1 MTTIS
6 TGVRSSLPRISYVKA
21 IDIYLVMCFVFVF
34 AALLEYAAVNYTY
47 WGARAKKKKKEKKQK
62 EKEERMAKAAQSMVG
77 TATNLVTTPGAQ
89 QAAAHA
95 AAAAANC
102 DPAGQEAS
110 GLVTSAS
117 GANVSTSNLDGGE
130 DNNKEIIELQDLR
143 MSPIPSI
150 RNRFG
155 ISRSGGGQS
164 GGGGGTAASDNF
176 PPSFRINRGYST
188 ASGVRSNSGGLRRSA
203 SGTSSALDKARQ
215 SRLLSQLKK
224 GTSVLKSAIP
234 RIKDVNIIDKYSRVI
249 FPVSFLV
256 FNIAYWCF
264 YVIDLDED

>member
-62 EKEERMAKAAQSMVG
+62 EKEERMAKAAQAVVG
-77 TATNLVTTPGAQ
+77 TTTNLVTTPGAQ
-89 QAAAHA
+89 HA

-155 ISRSGGGQS
+155 IGGASRSRDGQS
-164 GGGGGTAASDNF
+164 GGGVGGSGMAASDNF

-203 SGTSSALDKARQ
+203 SSTSSALDKARQ

-224 GTSVLKSAIP
+224 GTSVLKHAIP
-234 RIKDVNIIDKYSRVI
+234 RIKDVNIIDKYCRVI
-249 FPVSFLV
+249 HS
-256 FNIAYWCF
+256 
-264 YVIDLDED
+264 E